1 MNQPTHKES
10 NEARDRRKLM
20 SKMEERIRREKDT
33 MSVKNKEWRTTKSF
47 WKFKNII
54 VGK

>member
-1 MNQPTHKES
+1 MNKKS
-10 NEARDRRKLM
+10 NEARNKRKLM
-20 SKMEERIRREKDT
+20 SKMEERIRRVKDT
-33 MSVKNKEWRTTKSF
+33 MSVKNKEWRTRKSF